1 MVQKTPGQAWAPE
14 DHFRLTFFDQKGR
27 LGRYGAFVPP
37 LSVSHS
43 MSLSA
48 ANATVAS
55 LTESPAPQV
64 FHPPL
69 FFHTPFLMAP
79 VRVTFRLRRDAEY

>member
-1 MVQKTPGQAWAPE
+1 MVRKTPGQARAPG
-14 DHFRLTFFDQKGR
+14 DHFRLTFFDQEGR
-27 LGRYGAFVPP
+27 LGHYGAFVPP
-37 LSVSHS
+37 LSV
-43 MSLSA
+43 SLSA

-55 LTESPAPQV
+55 LTQSSAPQV